1 MIVLDTNVLSTVIE
15 KARSANVFDWFQR
28 QNPHEVW
35 LTAITLYEARFGIE
49 RLRPGTRRD
58 RLESGL
64 ERAVHTVLGGRVLD
78 FDEAAAREAATL
90 VAERENRGRT
100 VDVRDT
106 FIAGIVRAHGA
117 TLATRNTRDFDYA
130 GIRLVDPWRTGAD

>member
-1 MIVLDTNVLSTVIE
+1 MIVLDTNVLSAVIE
-15 KARSANVFDWFQR
+15 KARSAAVFAWFQR
-28 QNPHEVW
+28 QNPDEVW

-49 RLRPGTRRD
+49 RLKPGTRRD

-64 ERAVHTVLGGRVLD
+64 DRAVHTVLAGRVLI

-90 VAERENRGRT
+90 TAEREKRART
-100 VDVRDT
+100 VDVRDS

-117 TLATRNTRDFDYA
+117 TLATRNIRDFHDA
-130 GIRLVDPWRTGAD
+130 GIRLVDPWRTSAD